1 MRKANW
7 PVWFSGTVVFTGAS
21 LGVLAA
27 FLVRW
32 GNPGNMGLCVACFL
46 RDIAGGLGLHRAAA
60 VQYIRPEIIGVVLGA
75 FLAAFLTK
83 EFRPS
88 GGSSPLLRFVL
99 GMFSMTGAL
108 VFLGC
113 PVRMALRLS
122 GGDLNA
128 ILGLSGFASGIYV
141 GVVFLKR
148 GFTLGRS
155 RSAGKSNGI
164 ILPAIMLGLFF
175 LLLARPAFIFFSE
188 KGPGSQY
195 APVLLSLIAGLLI
208 GGLAQRS
215 RFCLVGGIRD
225 FILIGNPYLFF
236 GLIALIISGI
246 LTNIFLG
253 LFHLGF
259 SNQPLAHGAHLWNF
273 LGMMLVGLC
282 GVLLGGCPL
291 RQLILA
297 GEGNCDAAFVVLGML
312 AGAAL
317 AHNFDLASSPK
328 GPTTYGQIAVIALL
342 FLALLTGIK
351 ERKEE

>member
-1 MRKANW
+1 MW
-7 PVWFSGTVVFTGAS
+7 LSGTVLLTGAS

-32 GNPGNMGLCVACFL
+32 GNPGNMGICVACFL
-46 RDIAGGLGLHRAAA
+46 RDIAGGLGFHRAAG
-60 VQYIRPEIIGVVLGA
+60 VQYIRPEIMGIILGA
-75 FLAAFLTK
+75 FVAAFLAK
-83 EFRPS
+83 EFRPT
-88 GGSSPLLRFVL
+88 GGSSTLLRFIL

-128 ILGLSGFASGIYV
+128 ILGVGGFASGIYL
-141 GVVFLKR
+141 GVIFLRR

-155 RSAGKSNGI
+155 GSAGKSNGI
-164 ILPAIMLGLFF
+164 ILPTIMLGLF
-175 LLLARPAFIFFSE
+175 LLLIARPAFIFFSE

-195 APVLLSLIAGLLI
+195 APVLLSFIAGLLI

-236 GLIALIISGI
+236 GLMALIASGT
-246 LTNIFLG
+246 LTNLFLG
-253 LFHLGF
+253 QFHLGF
-259 SNQPLAHGAHLWNF
+259 SDQPVAHQAHLWNF
-273 LGMMLVGLC
+273 LGMMLVGVC

-297 GEGNCDAAFVVLGML
+297 GEGNVDSTFVVLGML

-317 AHNFDLASSPK
+317 AHNFDLASSPR

-342 FLALLTGIK
+342 LFALLIGIK
-351 ERKEE
+351 EKVA